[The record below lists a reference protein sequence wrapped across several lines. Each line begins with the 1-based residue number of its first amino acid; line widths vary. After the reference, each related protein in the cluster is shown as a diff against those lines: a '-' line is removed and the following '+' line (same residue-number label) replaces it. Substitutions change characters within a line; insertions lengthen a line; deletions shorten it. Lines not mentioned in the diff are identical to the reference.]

1 MSQTA
6 PWPVKAP
13 VRPRFVIKASVL
25 ALAGAG
31 LLSSASVWAQQAP
44 AAEVAATA
52 EASPAATPAPA
63 VPASAEQP
71 APTNIVTVSG
81 VRAAARSSQENKRKS
96 DQVIDTIVA
105 EDIGKFPDNNVA
117 ETLARVT
124 GIQIRRDSGEASTV
138 LIRGLPDISTLLN
151 GRELFTT
158 TGRYVSL
165 ADIPATML
173 QRVDVYKSQS
183 ADQLEGAVAGV
194 VDVRTN
200 RPFDFKDAQLS
211 VNTRALYSDKSKST
225 DPQISGM
232 ASNRWKTS
240 YGEFGALLGL
250 SFQEQN
256 YHEERAFQTAPVD
269 HSSTQAGLTAP
280 DTIGLIPIAGDRRRS
295 ALNTALQWR
304 PNRDVEVYFE
314 GLISRDK
321 INSESDYFVALPW
334 WTDGSGTTTVTTI
347 PGTGQAQTINSQNAY
362 TIASTQANASV
373 SLTQQ
378 YALGGSWDITPQ
390 WRATSEAAYTR
401 SKYDWRNPILDTVTV
416 VPSASVNTN
425 SNGSVNV
432 NYTGIDLS
440 DASNYYIKGFFDR
453 YGQDKGSAADWRGD
467 LAYTP
472 DNDGFFK
479 EISFGARFANHK
491 AESIKSFE
499 GNAEASDVTTG
510 VYPYTRQN
518 ASTIAGLSC
527 LSEPMAGNYGLTQ
540 WYTPC
545 ATTLLNDISAIR
557 QAVTGTTDARGL
569 DPGSYFKDVE
579 KNSAVYVKAKSQFAL
594 GSLPV
599 DGTFGLRLAH
609 TKQTLQGYDT
619 DNGVYTLNTKDNT
632 STDWLPSAAF
642 KVNFRQDL
650 IGRFTAG
657 RTITRPGFSQLNPGI
672 ALVHS
677 SETTQATGAGGNPN
691 LKPVVAD
698 NFDSALEW
706 YFAPTGSVTGT
717 VFHHKFDG
725 YIESRIA
732 AETYGTTSYNVT
744 RPYNTGNGY
753 LQGLELGYQQFYD
766 KLPGFLSGLGL
777 QVNGTYMRGMTTNET
792 TTRAITGVS
801 RYSYN
806 VVGLYE
812 LGGWSGRL
820 AYNWRSKFVDTYDQG
835 GPGYDLI
842 VAPTKQLDGSIAYK
856 INKHLT
862 VTLDAVNILNTVFR
876 DYWNNQAIYPRDSRT
891 YDRTVGLALRWNN

>member
-1 MSQTA
+1 MLQTA
-6 PWPVKAP
+6 PWPAKAP
-13 VRPRFVIKASVL
+13 VRPRFVIKACVL

-31 LLSSASVWAQQAP
+31 LLSSASVWAQQVP
-44 AAEVAATA
+44 AAEVAAA
-52 EASPAATPAPA
+52 GEAAPVADAAPPASPETAAQGA
-63 VPASAEQP
+63 VSV
-71 APTNIVTVSG
+71 VTVSG

-105 EDIGKFPDNNVA
+105 DDIGKFPDNNVA

-124 GIQIRRDSGEASTV
+124 GIQIRRDSGEASKV
-138 LIRGLPDISTLLN
+138 LIRGLPDVVTLLN

-183 ADQLEGAVAGV
+183 ADQLEGGVAGII
-194 VDVRTN
+194 DVRMN
-200 RPFDFKDAQLS
+200 RPFDFKDSSFSLNS
-211 VNTRALYSDKSKST
+211 RAVYSDKSKST
-225 DPQISGM
+225 DPHISGM
-232 ASNRWKTS
+232 ASNRWKTGI
-240 YGEFGALLGL
+240 GEFGALLGV

-256 YHEERAFQTAPVD
+256 FHEERAFQTAPLD
-269 HSSTQAGLTAP
+269 KSSVQAGLTGP
-280 DTIGLIPIAGDRRRS
+280 DTIGLIPITGDRRRS
-295 ALNTALQWR
+295 AANTALQWR
-304 PNRDVEVYFE
+304 PNRDVELYFE
-314 GLISRDK
+314 GMVSRDK
-321 INSESDYFVALPW
+321 VNSEFNYFVGLPW
-334 WTDGSGTTTVTTI
+334 WNDGSTPTVTTI
-347 PGTGQAQTINSQNAY
+347 PGTNQLQTLTTQNAN
-362 TIASTQANASV
+362 TIMSTQAFANT

-390 WRATSEAAYTR
+390 WRATSEASYTR
-401 SKYDWRNPILDTVTV
+401 SKYDWRNPILDTIIV
-416 VPSASVNTN
+416 VPNASINTN
-425 SNGSVNV
+425 ANGTVNV
-432 NYTGIDLS
+432 NYSGIDLTNP
-440 DASNYYIKGFFDR
+440 SNYYLKGFFDR

-479 EISFGARFANHK
+479 EISFGARFANRK

-499 GNAEASDVTTG
+499 GNAEAPDVTTG
-510 VYPYTRQN
+510 TFPYTRQN

-527 LSEPMAGNYGLTQ
+527 VSAPLSGNYGLTQ

-545 ATTLLNDISAIR
+545 ATALLNNTAAIR
-557 QAVTGTTDARGL
+557 EAITGSSEARAL
-569 DPGSYFKDVE
+569 DPGSYFRDVE
-579 KNSAVYVKAKSQFAL
+579 KNSALYVKAKANFTL
-594 GSLPV
+594 GTLPV
-599 DGTFGLRLAH
+599 DSTFGLRVAR
-609 TKQTLQGYDT
+609 TEQTLQGYDSE
-619 DNGVYTLNTKDNT
+619 DGVYTLNTKEST

-650 IGRFTAG
+650 VGRFTAG

-698 NFDSALEW
+698 NADAALEW
-706 YFAPTGSVTGT
+706 YFAPAGSVNAT

-732 AETYGTTSYNVT
+732 KETFGTTTYDVT

-753 LQGLELGYQQFYD
+753 LQGLEVGYQQFYD
-766 KLPGFLSGLGL
+766 SLPGILRGLGL
-777 QVNGTYMRGMTTNET
+777 QVNGTYTHGMTTNDT
-792 TTRAITGVS
+792 TTHAITGVS

-806 VVGLYE
+806 VIGLYE
-812 LGGWSGRL
+812 LNGWSARL
-820 AYNWRSKFVDTYDQG
+820 AYNWRGKFVDTYDQG

-842 VAPTKQLDGSIAYK
+842 VAPTKQLDGSISYK

-862 VTLDAVNILNTVFR
+862 VTLDAVNILDTVFR
-876 DYWNNQAIYPRDSRT
+876 DYWNNQAIYPRDSRK